1 MVAAVMQVAIFATP
15 IMWPVS
21 ALGDRTFIA
30 DINPLHHMIDLV
42 RAPLI
47 GELPARLSWLVVL
60 GLNVVNMLVAMA
72 LLRRASK
79 RLVYWL

>member
-1 MVAAVMQVAIFATP
+1 
-15 IMWPVS
+15 
-21 ALGDRTFIA
+21 
-30 DINPLHHMIDLV
+30 MIDLV